1 MFTEGGFDSQMCM
14 PIRVHVTPN
23 AREVSIVKI
32 DGVTFEV
39 RIDEKAMRGRANK
52 KLLEIMSEHFEVPK
66 SRVFIVR
73 GAKSR
78 DKIIEV
84 LS

>member
-1 MFTEGGFDSQMCM
+1 
-14 PIRVHVTPN
+14 
-23 AREVSIVKI
+23 
-32 DGVTFEV
+32 
-39 RIDEKAMRGRANK
+39 
-52 KLLEIMSEHFEVPK
+52 MSEHFEVPK